1 MSHSTQP
8 RRTRALILF
17 FAIVMMT
24 SACAPALYSDATSSP
39 RVPFTTIGMI
49 PVIEGKINGKRA
61 FFIVD
66 TGASCSLLNEA
77 AAHRYGFKY
86 RARSEEQVIG
96 LNGQA
101 KINLAFDY
109 QIQLGPVNLK
119 QAVFRT
125 RHLSELANIIRV
137 NDHIDIAGIIGADI
151 LKRYGMVVDF
161 NSNTVF
167 FHPRNNTSG
176 SGKELV
182 AALP

>member
-1 MSHSTQP
+1 MSHSIK
-8 RRTRALILF
+8 TRGAQALIILVLT
-17 FAIVMMT
+17 AMT
-24 SACAPALYSDATSSP
+24 WACAPAAYPDAQAP

-66 TGASCSLLNEA
+66 TGASCSLLNEQSA
-77 AAHRYGFKY
+77 KYYGFKY
-86 RARSEEQVIG
+86 RPRSDEQVYG

-109 QIQLGPVNLK
+109 EIQLGTISIK

-125 RHLSELANIIRV
+125 RHLSELATIIRQ

-151 LKRYGMVVDF
+151 LKRYGMTIDF
-161 NSNTVF
+161 NTNTVC
-167 FHPRNNTSG
+167 FHPRNNTTAP
-176 SGKELV
+176 KDLV
-182 AALP
+182 ATLP

>member
-1 MSHSTQP
+1 
-8 RRTRALILF
+8 
-17 FAIVMMT
+17 
-24 SACAPALYSDATSSP
+24 
-39 RVPFTTIGMI
+39 MI

-66 TGASCSLLNEA
+66 TGASCSLLNEQSS
-77 AAHRYGFKY
+77 HRYGFKY
-86 RARSEEQVIG
+86 RARSDEQVVG

-109 QIQLGPVNLK
+109 DIQLGAVSLK

-125 RHLSELANIIRV
+125 RHLAELANIIRA

-161 NSNTVF
+161 NSNTVY
-167 FHPRNNTSG
+167 FHPRIRTVGNE
-176 SGKELV
+176 KELV